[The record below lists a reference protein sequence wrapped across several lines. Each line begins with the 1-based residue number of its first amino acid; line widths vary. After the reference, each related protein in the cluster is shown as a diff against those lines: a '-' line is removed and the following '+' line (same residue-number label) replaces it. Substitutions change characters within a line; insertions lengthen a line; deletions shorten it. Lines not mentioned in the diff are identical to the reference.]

1 MGDTKSQ
8 DKHRLGFLSAIEIA
22 ELGYVGG
29 LLVTNHLG
37 RPLEFQCTSPVKPN
51 QTQQIL
57 YGPTLVPYVLSEL
70 IGSTLLE
77 KVAVK
82 PHLVLV
88 DDLQI
93 LETRNHSTVPVAYL
107 GDKSNDGDT
116 ATATETGETV
126 SMGKQLL
133 RFHVDYAKDRSQVE
147 HISKAVPR
155 DADLREPF
163 ERVQEAL
170 KETMVAGMQR

>member
-8 DKHRLGFLSAIEIA
+8 DKHRLGFLSTIEIA

-29 LLVTNHLG
+29 LLVTNHLV

-77 KVAVK
+77 KVGVK

-93 LETRNHSTVPVAYL
+93 LETRNHTTTPVAYL
-107 GDKSNDGDT
+107 NDQSNDGGT
-116 ATATETGETV
+116 PAETGESI
-126 SMGKQLL
+126 SMGKQRLC
-133 RFHVDYAKDRSQVE
+133 FHADYPKDRSLVE
-147 HISKAVPR
+147 QIAKAVPR